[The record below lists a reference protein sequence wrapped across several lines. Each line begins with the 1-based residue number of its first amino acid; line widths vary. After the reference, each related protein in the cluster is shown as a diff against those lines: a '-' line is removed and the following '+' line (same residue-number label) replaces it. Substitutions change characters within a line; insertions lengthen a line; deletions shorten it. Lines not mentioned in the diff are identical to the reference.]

1 MPFEDYLTIFVPSYI
16 IIQGSNYTVSNYK
29 ITDMFLRC
37 KTKYFTQKYLVWM
50 HCGCLM
56 CPNTTGVTDTNWLKV
71 IVKMAQ

>member
-1 MPFEDYLTIFVPSYI
+1 
-16 IIQGSNYTVSNYK
+16 
-29 ITDMFLRC
+29 MFLRC

-50 HCGCLM
+50 HCLM